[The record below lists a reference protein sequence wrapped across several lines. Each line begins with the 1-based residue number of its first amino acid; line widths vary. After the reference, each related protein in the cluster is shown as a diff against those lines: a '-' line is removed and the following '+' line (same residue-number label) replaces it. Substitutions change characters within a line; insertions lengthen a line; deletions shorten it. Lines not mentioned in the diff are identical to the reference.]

1 MLSIAHINFFVV
13 YSGVSDMELK
23 LRDIVM
29 AKKKPRRVFVQPHT
43 YVEGDKALLKEFAP
57 THEGK
62 LNVKLSCCGSG
73 WQNDILGMIQSFIT
87 RFSK

>member
-43 YVEGDKALLKEFAP
+43 HIEGDKAVLKEFAP
-57 THEGK
+57 THEGTWI
-62 LNVKLSCCGSG
+62 VVRFVDRI
-73 WQNDILGMIQSFIT
+73 WQNFSGMIQSFIT